1 MESLIFE
8 HTGSFSILVGFLFF
22 IFLASRFNHIRM
34 SKVGDRSVAGLY
46 ILMSALCGT
55 VISVMAYVLATL
67 FHH

>member
-1 MESLIFE
+1 
-8 HTGSFSILVGFLFF
+8 
-22 IFLASRFNHIRM
+22 M